1 MRLPDFVYTSRFRN
15 AVSYLLL
22 AAIVVGLYAGLDH
35 ATRRVDY
42 IWRWN
47 RMPRYFFAK
56 DKVEVK
62 ADFDGTAAVSTGGK
76 ETFITITSGLSGR
89 DAPQPQKITLPAGA
103 AVEVVNGTSV
113 RSGDVL
119 GSSSA
124 WKRGILIE
132 GLITTLKFSFIS
144 VIFGSIIGLF
154 AGIARIAK
162 NPAARWISITYIELI
177 RGTPL
182 LVQIYIFYFF
192 IGKLF
197 NMSSNA
203 AAILALSVF
212 CGAYVA
218 EIVRAGI
225 QSISRGQM
233 EAARSLGMT
242 YPLAMQHVILPQA
255 FRRILPPLAGQF
267 ISLIKDSSLVSI
279 IAILDL
285 AKAGRE
291 IASST
296 FAPFEVYFIVALL
309 YLVITFSLSMMVQL
323 LERRYVFRD

>member
-15 AVSYLLL
+15 GVSYLLL
-22 AAIVVGLYAGLDH
+22 AAIIIGLYAGLDH
-35 ATRRVDY
+35 ATRRVEY

-56 DKVEVK
+56 DKIEVK
-62 ADFDGTAAVSTGGK
+62 AEFDGTAAVSSTGGK
-76 ETFITITSGLSGR
+76 IVITVTPARTGR
-89 DAPQPQKITLPAGA
+89 DAPRPQEWTLPAGA
-103 AVEVVNGTSV
+103 ADVVANGAAIK
-113 RSGDVL
+113 SGDL
-119 GSSSA
+119 LASHSE
-124 WKRGILIE
+124 WRQGILIK
-132 GLITTLKFSFIS
+132 GLLTTLRYSFIS

-154 AGIARIAK
+154 AGIARISK
-162 NPAARWISITYIELI
+162 NPAARWLSISYIELI
-177 RGTPL
+177 RGSPL

-192 IGKLF
+192 IGQLFKL
-197 NMSSNA
+197 SSDT
-203 AAILALSVF
+203 AAIMALSVF

-233 EAARSLGMT
+233 EAARSLGMN
-242 YPLAMQHVILPQA
+242 YSQSMRHIILPQA
-255 FRRILPPLAGQF
+255 LRRIMPPLAGQF

-285 AKAGRE
+285 AKAGKE
-291 IASST
+291 IASSI

-309 YLVITFSLSMMVQL
+309 YLTITFSLSMLVQV

>member
-1 MRLPDFVYTSRFRN
+1 MRLPDFVYTTRFRN
-15 AVSYLLL
+15 AVSYLVL
-22 AAIVVGLYAGLDH
+22 AAIVVGLAGGLDR

-47 RMPRYFFAK
+47 RMPKYFFYR
-56 DKVEVK
+56 DTEEVK
-62 ADFDGTAAVSTGGK
+62 APRTGTVSV
-76 ETFITITSGLSGR
+76 
-89 DAPQPQKITLPAGA
+89 APAGKGVTILLNGADGVKDEFTVPA
-103 AVEVVNGTSV
+103 AGVKVADGATVAE
-113 RSGDVL
+113 GDVL
-119 GSSSA
+119 SSA
-124 WKRGILIE
+124 ERWRSGILVQ
-132 GLITTLKFSFIS
+132 GLVTTLKFSFIS
-144 VIFGSIIGLF
+144 VIFGSVIGLF
-154 AGIARIAK
+154 AGLARISG
-162 NPAARWISITYIELI
+162 NPAARWLSIGYIELI

-197 NMSSNA
+197 NLSSNTA
-203 AAILALSVF
+203 SILALSVF

-233 EAARSLGMT
+233 EAARSLGMN
-242 YPLAMQHVILPQA
+242 YPQAMRHIILPQA

-267 ISLIKDSSLVSI
+267 ISLIKDSSLVSV
-279 IAILDL
+279 IAITDL
-285 AKAGRE
+285 TKAGRE

-309 YLVITFSLSMMVQL
+309 YLSLTFTLSMFVQL
-323 LERRYVFRD
+323 VERKYVFRD